1 MIAIYKRELK
11 AFFQSMTGWL
21 FVAVTMFITGL
32 YFMAINLLSGYSS
45 VSNTIA
51 SSLFIY
57 LITIPI
63 LTMRILSEERKQK
76 IDQLILT
83 APVSIGK
90 IVIGKYMAMCT
101 VLLIPVMVVAT
112 YPLILSGFGTI
123 SYAEDYTVI
132 LGFLLYGMAA
142 IALGLFI
149 SSITENQVIAAIVS
163 FGAMF
168 ATYMMSA
175 ITSLITSTENVVT
188 TTVATILYVFDF
200 SGRFDLLL
208 NGQFDIAA
216 IVYYI
221 TMIAMFLFLTTQ
233 SIQKRRYSV
242 STRNLKLGAYSLSMI
257 IVTIVAAVFVNL
269 LVAELPEKYTK
280 FDVTSD
286 KLYSLT
292 DETVAFAE
300 ELQEDVKIYVLVS
313 EDSKDTVLHSTLEK
327 IAALSDHISVEY
339 KDPVKTPTF
348 YREYTSDESIMM
360 NSLIVESDKRYRV
373 VNYSDIYEYTIDYT
387 TYSQSV
393 SGYDGEGQVISAID
407 YVTRDEMP
415 KAYMIT
421 GHDELALDTSF
432 ADSIEKQ
439 NITIEELSL
448 LTAEKIPEDTEFLI
462 ISAPGTDYSKEDAK
476 KVIDYIEKG
485 GQIFVTTSLAESIAE
500 VQPNFQT
507 ILDCFNTQVAE
518 GLIVENDANYY
529 YGDPTYLLPEV
540 MNTFLTTGVYGEK
553 YIFAPYAQ
561 GIRTTEDDDTTVVS
575 ILQTSPEAYSK
586 TNISQATSY
595 DKEEGDIDGPFD
607 IGVYVKKN
615 YGENVAGMFLFTS
628 SNIFT
633 DSADSM
639 VANANLTIF
648 NNCVEEF
655 IDSEEE
661 GVVIPVKTF
670 LAESLVI
677 SAGTGMFIG
686 LLMAV
691 MIPLVLLI
699 IGFMIWYQRRK
710 A

>member
-21 FVAVTMFITGL
+21 FVAATMFITGM

-45 VSNTIA
+45 VSNTVA

-57 LITIPI
+57 LITVPI

-90 IVIGKYMAMCT
+90 IVAGKYMAMCT
-101 VLLIPVMVVAT
+101 VLLIPVMVVAS
-112 YPLILSGFGTI
+112 YPLILSGFCTV
-123 SYAEDYTVI
+123 SYGEDYTAI

-142 IALGLFI
+142 VALGLFI

-175 ITSLITSTENVVT
+175 IVSLVTSTESVIT
-188 TTVATILYVFDF
+188 TALAKALNVFDF
-200 SGRFDLLL
+200 CGRFDLLL
-208 NGQFDIAA
+208 NGQFDIGV

-221 TMIAMFLFLTTQ
+221 TMIVMFLFLTAQ

-242 STRNLKLGAYSLSMI
+242 SVKNLKVGAYSVSMI
-257 IVTIVAAVFVNL
+257 AVAVVAAVFVNL

-286 KLYSLT
+286 KLYSLS
-292 DETVAFAE
+292 DETVAYVE
-300 ELQEDVKIYVLVS
+300 GLREDVKIYVLVS
-313 EDSKDTVLHSTLEK
+313 EESKDTVLHSTLEK
-327 IAALSDHISVEY
+327 IEALSDHVTVEY

-348 YREYTSDESIMM
+348 YREYTSDESIIM

-373 VNYSDIYEYTIDYT
+373 VNYSDIYAYTIDYT
-387 TYSQSV
+387 TYSQNV
-393 SGYDGEGQVISAID
+393 SGYDGEGRIISAID
-407 YVTRDEMP
+407 YVVRDEMP

-421 GHDELALDTSF
+421 GHDEIGLDASF
-432 ADSIEKQ
+432 TDSIDKQ
-439 NITIEELSL
+439 NITLEELTL
-448 LTAEKIPEDTEFLI
+448 LTVEEIPEDAEFVLLL
-462 ISAPGTDYSKEDAK
+462 APGSDYSKEDAQ

-485 GQIFVTTSLAESIAE
+485 GQIFVTTSLADSIEE

-507 ILDCFNTQVAE
+507 ILDCFNTQVVE
-518 GLIVENDANYY
+518 GLVVENDANYY

-553 YIFAPYAQ
+553 YAFVPYAQ
-561 GIRTTEDDDTTVVS
+561 GIKATEDDDTTVVS
-575 ILQTSPEAYSK
+575 ILQTSEGAYSK
-586 TNISQATSY
+586 VNISQATTY
-595 DKEEGDIDGPFD
+595 DKEENDIAGPFD
-607 IGVYVKKN
+607 IGVYVKKT
-615 YGENVAGMFLFTS
+615 YGENTAGMFLFTS

-655 IDSEEE
+655 IDGEEE
-661 GVVIPVKTF
+661 SVVIPVKTF
-670 LAESLVI
+670 SAESLLI

-686 LLMAV
+686 LLMSV

-699 IGFMIWYQRRK
+699 TGFIIWYQRRK